1 MRSLVLASASR
12 YRQRLLAR
20 LGLEFY
26 VDPAAIDE
34 SPRPGEAPATL
45 VVRLA
50 RAKALAVAARHPQ
63 AIVIASDQVG
73 ALAGRLLNKP
83 GSTEA
88 AIEQL
93 QAASGREVEFLTALC
108 VLDASSGR
116 QLESLETS
124 RVHFRDLDDHA
135 IRNYVRRE
143 QPLDCAGSFKVEG
156 LGIALF
162 STLQLQ
168 DPTALEGLPL
178 IRLTEFLDDL
188 GLPVLGR

>member
-12 YRQRLLAR
+12 YRQQLLAR
-20 LGLEFY
+20 LGLEFH
-26 VDPAAIDE
+26 VDPADVDE
-34 SPRPGEAPATL
+34 SPLPGETPAAL

-63 AIVIASDQVG
+63 AIVVASDQAG
-73 ALAGRLLNKP
+73 ALGGRLLNKP

-88 AIEQL
+88 AVEQL
-93 QAASGREVEFLTALC
+93 QAASGRAVEFLTALC
-108 VLDASSGR
+108 VIDTSSGR
-116 QLESLETS
+116 RRESVETS
-124 RVHFRDLDDHA
+124 RVHFRALGDRA
-135 IRNYVRRE
+135 IRNYVSRE

-162 STLQLQ
+162 STLELQ

-178 IRLTEFLDDL
+178 IRLTEFLGDL
-188 GLPVLGR
+188 GLPVLDR